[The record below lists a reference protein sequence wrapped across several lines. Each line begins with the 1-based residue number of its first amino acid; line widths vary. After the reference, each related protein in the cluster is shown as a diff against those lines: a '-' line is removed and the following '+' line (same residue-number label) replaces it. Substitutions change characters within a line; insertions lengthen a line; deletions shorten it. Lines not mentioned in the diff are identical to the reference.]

1 MDKLSKINKD
11 FNESLDDTFSLTKMF
26 KQGGLFA
33 KTVNIILSA
42 TVLFGAFKGLETI
55 SHTEPKTQYYEMI
68 QEAQETFKNPVEIT
82 TNNIKEIAESRADGV
97 FQSHSEGQL
106 VVVVNKTGQGIGGEK
121 QELVDDLLEI
131 NNLSNQESSFAS
143 TGSSNFNKGIPFSQ
157 MMNLSFDS
165 LEGNEIGFL
174 MMSHNNLSG
183 LENFKSIN
191 ENLDL
196 IVFAH
201 ELSHVGT
208 SQNDYQKDL
217 TNNQTYGH
225 ELAIEMAS
233 DLFSALVVSKA
244 NNMDMKETT
253 NLMQEM
259 SLWRKDNLRK
269 YHDTGHSTNIA
280 LDSFIKTLNDNPN
293 YFKEVQNLNLKSI
306 DKLSMDYSKEIFNDL
321 NIKAEQNSDLR
332 AEGYEQNVAKMF
344 DLLNYK
350 PSVSLEQKIDK
361 DFKNNIDSL
370 VFVQEKEAEEN
381 ELYAEL
387 TNDIENKEI
396 SFRQDST
403 SLTNSKLKI

>member
-1 MDKLSKINKD
+1 MDELSKINKD

-33 KTVNIILSA
+33 KTVNIVLSA

-208 SQNDYQKDL
+208 YQNDYQKDL
-217 TNNQTYGH
+217 TKNQTYGH

-321 NIKAEQNSDLR
+321 NIKAEKNSDLR